1 MPKSTE
7 PHAPAKTRGTGRAA
21 RAPTTPRAPR
31 ATRGPVAAPPLDTEA
46 TTNPSGEDSAD
57 IEARIYQ
64 AIFDS
69 VMSQRLKPGT
79 KLPEA
84 PLCELFKVSRSVVRK
99 VLQKLAHDH
108 IVQLRPNRGAI
119 VAVPTREETR
129 EIFEARRAL
138 EAAVVR
144 LVTERASARDLT
156 GLREQLRAEH
166 EAMHRFD
173 QPAWARLASAYHLRL
188 AELSGND
195 ILQRYLA
202 EIVSRCSL
210 IVAVHQPPGNAAC
223 EHDEHERIV
232 DCIAQGDAES
242 AVKLMDQHLRDLEE
256 HLMLESP
263 GDEKSL
269 AKLLGLS

>member
-1 MPKSTE
+1 MPKST
-7 PHAPAKTRGTGRAA
+7 PSRSSSARPARRAPARR
-21 RAPTTPRAPR
+21 PRAS
-31 ATRGPVAAPPLDTEA
+31 APPVQDTQAE
-46 TTNPSGEDSAD
+46 GDSAD
-57 IEARIYQ
+57 VEDRIYR
-64 AIFDS
+64 AVFDS

-129 EIFEARRAL
+129 QVFEARRAL
-138 EAAVVR
+138 EASIVR
-144 LVTERASARDLT
+144 LATERATARDIKS
-156 GLREQLRAEH
+156 LREQLRTEH
-166 EAMHRFD
+166 EAMHRYD

-188 AELSGND
+188 AELSGNE
-195 ILQRYLA
+195 ILHRYLT

-232 DCIAQGDAES
+232 DCIAKGDAEG
-242 AVKLMDQHLRDLEE
+242 AVKVMNQHLSDLEE
-256 HLMLESP
+256 HLMLASP

-269 AKLLGLS
+269 AKLLGLG